1 MRILVVGAGPTG
13 LTAAVEL
20 ARRGLVPDVID
31 RKENHSTL
39 SRAVGIL
46 PRSLNILKL
55 SGVTDRLITDGI
67 KVNQVKFYH
76 EEKSTL
82 TVPLS
87 GSHPDWDFILALAQ
101 DRTEAALRDTFV
113 NLGGLVSYGT
123 ALSDLHEETDG
134 VVVRSGDG
142 DEDRYDL
149 VIGADGTRS
158 RVRECLS
165 LDYIGFDLRD
175 SWSIADVEAENW
187 PNGNALTITLVT
199 DGRIV
204 VVAPLEAGRL
214 RVISNTE
221 DALGTLPIPIDVS
234 HIRQEALFKISVRQ
248 VSSYNVGRVYLAGDA
263 AHCYSPAG
271 GRGMNLGIADAADL
285 AARIIDNT
293 LDRYSTARRLDG
305 ANAIAVSERLRRI
318 VTAKSGTARVIT
330 RAAFST
336 IDAISPLQQRLAKK
350 LLDS

>member
-1 MRILVVGAGPTG
+1 M
-13 LTAAVEL
+13 
-20 ARRGLVPDVID
+20 
-31 RKENHSTL
+31 
-39 SRAVGIL
+39 
-46 PRSLNILKL
+46 
-55 SGVTDRLITDGI
+55 
-67 KVNQVKFYH
+67 
-76 EEKSTL
+76 
-82 TVPLS
+82 
-87 GSHPDWDFILALAQ
+87 
-101 DRTEAALRDTFV
+101 
-113 NLGGLVSYGT
+113 
-123 ALSDLHEETDG
+123 
-134 VVVRSGDG
+134 
-142 DEDRYDL
+142 
-149 VIGADGTRS
+149 
-158 RVRECLS
+158 
-165 LDYIGFDLRD
+165 DYIGFDLRD

-221 DALGTLPIPIDVS
+221 DALRTLPLPLDVS
-234 HIRQEALFKISVRQ
+234 QIRQEALFKISVRQ
-248 VSSYNVGRVYLAGDA
+248 VSSYNVGRVFLAGDA

-305 ANAIAVSERLRRI
+305 ATAIAVSERLRRI
-318 VTAKSGTARVIT
+318 VTAKGRTARVIT